1 MTSVTQLAS
10 TLQTLLGTTA
20 DRLARTTGFLR
31 RQRQLT
37 GASFAQALVCGWLA
51 DPTSTLRQLAQAT
64 ATAATPVSRQ
74 AIQQRFTPAAAHFLR
89 ALLQEAL
96 GSVVSGADVAVPLLQ
111 RFAAVAVLDSTTIV
125 LPAVLVEHWQ
135 GCGRGASSIR
145 TESRVSPVRVPLTS
159 VHAVLASGKWCQV
172 SGCGSPG

>member
-1 MTSVTQLAS
+1 MTSVTHLAA
-10 TLQTLLGTTA
+10 TIQRLLGTTA
-20 DRLARTTGFLR
+20 DRLARSSGFLQ

-51 DPTSTLRQLAQAT
+51 EPSSTLSQLAQAT

-74 AIQQRFTPAAAHFLR
+74 AVQQRFTPAAARFLR

-96 GSVVSGADVAVPLLQ
+96 GSVVSGAQVAVPLLQ

-125 LPAVLVEHWQ
+125 LPAVLVDHWQ
-135 GCGRGASSIR
+135 GCGNGTGHGAAALKVQARLDLRRGTLDAVQLQAGR
-145 TESRVSPVRVPLTS
+145 TSDRS
-159 VHAVLASGKWCQV
+159 A
-172 SGCGSPG
+172 